1 MLLGSSVLSSPC
13 AFSVTSTARY
23 RSNPYSRETRHE
35 FGEFGEARQNG
46 KQGRAE
52 F

>member
-1 MLLGSSVLSSPC
+1 MMWCAC
-13 AFSVTSTARY
+13 AFSAMSTARY

-35 FGEFGEARQNG
+35 FGEFGEFGEARQNG
-46 KQGRAE
+46 KKGRAE

>member
-1 MLLGSSVLSSPC
+1 MLLGSFMLSSTC
-13 AFSVTSTARY
+13 VSNDMLTARY

-46 KQGRAE
+46 KKGGAE